1 MSWEEGRVPV
11 IAEAWDYNW
20 PWEDGEEE
28 KAQGEGQS
36 QRTTGSKMQDGEKQ
50 VTVLPHE
57 APSKTQAVLPLPRS
71 WLTSHPIFCF
81 LPHITFFSG
90 RKLQLTSG
98 NWSLHIILKQLYWNG
113 KQCFQEKAITE
124 LNTQLPPRQT
134 GGPVCTTK
142 GWPNLLS
149 LKLHLIIAW
158 KSSKMTSVS
167 TQGAEGRPESGSHSQ
182 EGLPHLAF
190 AGTSPT
196 GDLQTSEYQTGLCGP
211 KSGSE
216 RQNVVIPQI

>member
-1 MSWEEGRVPV
+1 MGRKRRLKGRVR
-11 IAEAWDYNW
+11 A
-20 PWEDGEEE
+20 GEP
-28 KAQGEGQS
+28 QD
-36 QRTTGSKMQDGEKQ
+36 QRCRDGEKQ
-50 VTVLPHE
+50 VTILPHE
-57 APSKTQAVLPLPRS
+57 APSMTQAALPLPLS

-167 TQGAEGRPESGSHSQ
+167 TQGAEGRPVSGRHSQ
-182 EGLPHLAF
+182 EGLPHIGF

-196 GDLQTSEYQTGLCGP
+196 GDLQISEYQTDLCGP

-216 RQNVVIPQI
+216 RQNVVIAQI